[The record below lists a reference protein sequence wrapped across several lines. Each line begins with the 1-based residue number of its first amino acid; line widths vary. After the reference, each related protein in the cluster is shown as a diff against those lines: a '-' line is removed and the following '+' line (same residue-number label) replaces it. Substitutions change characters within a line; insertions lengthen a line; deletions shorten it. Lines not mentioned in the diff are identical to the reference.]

1 MGVARP
7 TELATPIFFC
17 AKRGTGST
25 QKMGLKTLSKQVCHH
40 YLADFFFHAS
50 AHFFFLLAA
59 DILRDTVVFFW
70 CSCGGY
76 KIFKAQ
82 FRQLSQPTRGRRIFV
97 VRSQK
102 VESQCKKSKVFQPNK
117 KHSNS
122 SSSSR
127 SSVKNRKKRTKV
139 SCQNQFVFLIGFC
152 NFSIF
157 LLIFFLIIYD
167 DVLFFSSSLIFCVLF
182 LLMIKELDE
191 RPLSSRS

>member
-7 TELATPIFFC
+7 TELATPIYFLC
-17 AKRGTGST
+17 QAHELVAPK
-25 QKMGLKTLSKQVCHH
+25 KWGLKTLSKQVCHH

-50 AHFFFLLAA
+50 AHLFFLAA
-59 DILRDTVVFFW
+59 DMRDTVVFFW

-102 VESQCKKSKVFQPNK
+102 VESQCKKSKVFQLNK

-122 SSSSR
+122 SSSR
-127 SSVKNRKKRTKV
+127 VKNRKKRTKV

-152 NFSIF
+152 NFQSF
-157 LLIFFLIIYD
+157 FLIFFLIIYD
-167 DVLFFSSSLIFCVLF
+167 DVFFSSSLICCVLF
-182 LLMIKELDE
+182 C
-191 RPLSSRS
+191 